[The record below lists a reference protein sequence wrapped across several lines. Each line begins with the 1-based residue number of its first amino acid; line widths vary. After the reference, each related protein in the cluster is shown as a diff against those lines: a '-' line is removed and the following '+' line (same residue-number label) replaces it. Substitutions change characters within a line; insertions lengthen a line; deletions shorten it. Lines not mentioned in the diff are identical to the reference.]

1 MTQAFNLSQLANNVN
16 TSGLLNAAAGLYN
29 QTPVANGGTGVASV
43 ASGNILVGAGTAAM
57 TPLAGGTVGD
67 VVTWNGTEWVSAA
80 GAGGP
85 APVTTIYTSPAT
97 WTKPASVKAVKVTV
111 VGGGGSAGTAKSKTI
126 PVAQPTYL
134 SGGGGGGAAIAT
146 ILASAIPGPVTVTV
160 GAGGAGVPAPAGSGP
175 GVNGP
180 FPTPGTAGGTSSFG
194 ALVSATGGG
203 AGGFGGSETAGGTAT
218 TTPTQLGITGGKSF
232 GTSSFQGGNGAL
244 ALGLPSATLNTSGAA
259 YGGGSTSYG
268 IALGS
273 PSGTPAMPASQP
285 GAAGIVIVEE
295 FY

>member
-111 VGGGGSAGTAKSKTI
+111 IGAGGGAAAGFSKGFPTAI
-126 PVAQPTYL
+126 LQPL
-134 SGGGGGGAAIAT
+134 SGGGGGGGAVAT
-146 ILASAIPGPVTVTV
+146 ILAASIPGPITVTV
-160 GAGGAGVPAPAGSGP
+160 GSGGAGGSVTAPSPGNTPVLNPGS
-175 GVNGP
+175 
-180 FPTPGTAGGTSSFG
+180 TGGTSSFG
-194 ALVSATGGG
+194 ALISATGG
-203 AGGFGGSETAGGTAT
+203 AGGANGSSAGGAAPT
-218 TTPTQLGITGGKSF
+218 TSTQLGITGGYAYGSPAYY
-232 GTSSFQGGNGAL
+232 QGGNGAL
-244 ALGLPSATLNTSGAA
+244 ALGMPSATPNTNGTLYGGGAASRGIAPPVPQGGSYTATSGAN
-259 YGGGSTSYG
+259 GV
-268 IALGS
+268 
-273 PSGTPAMPASQP
+273 
-285 GAAGIVIVEE
+285 VIVEE
-295 FY
+295 IY